1 VVEFLP
7 LNLPGLR
14 FLLPTNLSMAFRGN
28 YDHTLDAKNRLTIP
42 AKFRAALDGGVV
54 IAQALEPCAAIW
66 TPSAFESFTD
76 SFLKDLNPLSPQAR
90 ELSRFFNAG
99 SFDGE
104 LDGAGRVMLPQ
115 PLIGYAGLTKDVVV
129 IGNNDHLELWD
140 PQAWAKYEADL
151 TANLPDT
158 VASIVDAA

>member
-1 VVEFLP
+1 
-7 LNLPGLR
+7 
-14 FLLPTNLSMAFRGN
+14 MAFRGN

-42 AKFRAALDGGVV
+42 SKFRAALHGNIV

-66 TPSAFESFTD
+66 TAEAFESFTE
-76 SFLKDLNPLSPQAR
+76 SFLKDLNPLSQEAR
-90 ELSRFFNAG
+90 RLSRFFNAG

-104 LDGAGRVMLPQ
+104 LDSAGRVMLPQ
-115 PLIGYAGLTKDVVV
+115 PLLGYANLTKDVIV

-140 PQAWAKYEADL
+140 PEAWSKYEADL

>member
-1 VVEFLP
+1 
-7 LNLPGLR
+7 
-14 FLLPTNLSMAFRGN
+14 MAFRGN

-54 IAQALEPCAAIW
+54 LAQALEPCVAIW
-66 TPSAFESFTD
+66 TPDAFEQFTD
-76 SFLKDLNPLSPQAR
+76 SFLKDLNPLSQEAR
-90 ELSRFFNAG
+90 RLSRFFNAG

-104 LDGAGRVMLPQ
+104 LDTAGRVMLSQ
-115 PLIGYAGLTKDVVV
+115 PLLTYAGLTKDVVV

-140 PQAWAKYEADL
+140 PKAWRVYEDDL